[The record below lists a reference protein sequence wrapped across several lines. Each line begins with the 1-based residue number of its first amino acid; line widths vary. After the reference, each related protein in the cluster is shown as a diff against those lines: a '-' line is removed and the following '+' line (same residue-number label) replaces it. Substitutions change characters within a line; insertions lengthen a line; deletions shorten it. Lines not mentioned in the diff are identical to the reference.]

1 MLPFYGHSAPN
12 GSAPSQSEEAAVPTI
27 RDATEADLSAILA
40 ITNQA
45 IAETTAVWNNT
56 LATLEAR
63 TAWLKDRQG
72 RGFPVLVAQDGG
84 EVLGF
89 ASFGDFRPF
98 EGYLH
103 TVEHSIYVAPGA
115 QRRGIGA
122 ALLAELVARAQAMGK
137 HVIVGG
143 IEAGNAGS
151 LALHRRA
158 GFVEVGRL
166 PQVGRKFGRWL
177 DLVFMQ
183 KTLDDAG

>member
-1 MLPFYGHSAPN
+1 MPA
-12 GSAPSQSEEAAVPTI
+12 I
-27 RDATEADLSAILA
+27 RDATEADLPTILA

-56 LATLEAR
+56 PATLEAR
-63 TAWLKDRQG
+63 AAWMRDRQG
-72 RGFPVLVAQDGG
+72 RGFPVLVAADGA

-98 EGYLH
+98 EGYAK
-103 TVEHSIYVAPGA
+103 TVEHSIYVATTA
-115 QRRGIGA
+115 QRRGVGA
-122 ALLAELVARAQAMGK
+122 ALLSALVERAEAMGK

-143 IEAGNAGS
+143 IEAGNVAS
-151 LALHRRA
+151 IALHARA

-166 PQVGRKFGRWL
+166 PEVGEKFGRWL

-183 KTLDDAG
+183 KRLG

>member
-1 MLPFYGHSAPN
+1 M
-12 GSAPSQSEEAAVPTI
+12 PTI
-27 RDATEADLSAILA
+27 RDATVADLPAILA

-56 LATLEAR
+56 PATIEAR
-63 TAWLKDRQG
+63 TAWMRDRQG
-72 RGFPVLVAQDGG
+72 RGFPVLVAEDAG

-103 TVEHSIYVAPGA
+103 TVEHSIYVAPAA
-115 QRRGIGA
+115 QRRGVGA
-122 ALLAELVARAQAMGK
+122 ALLAALVDRARATNK
-137 HVIVGG
+137 HAIVGG
-143 IEAGNAGS
+143 IEAGNTAS
-151 LALHRRA
+151 LALHQRA
-158 GFVEVGRL
+158 GFVEVGRM

-183 KTLDDAG
+183 KMLGGGPPG

>member
-1 MLPFYGHSAPN
+1 MPI
-12 GSAPSQSEEAAVPTI
+12 I
-27 RDATEADLSAILA
+27 RDATEADLPAILA

-56 LATLEAR
+56 PATLEAR
-63 TAWLKDRQG
+63 AAWLRDRRG
-72 RGFPVLVAQDGG
+72 RGFPVLVAEDAG

-122 ALLAELVARAQAMGK
+122 ALLDALVARAAAMGK

-143 IEAGNAGS
+143 IEAGNGAS

-166 PQVGRKFGRWL
+166 PEVGRKFGRWL

-183 KTLDDAG
+183 KMLGGDGAG